1 MRKLRCVPLLLC
13 LVSCENLGKRKLFE
27 GCLVGI
33 LKDEQAVPL
42 FSAIATSQG
51 LLHPNQMSDMWTK
64 NWFWSPKI
72 SSEHIAPWWK
82 CSSQM
87 ISPKVYVQVKGD
99 LFPVVFWIVASSW
112 WCSSVPLLKFL
123 KIVCSWWT
131 GAASSAA
138 YPWWGCGAW
147 AIWRL

>member
-51 LLHPNQMSDMWTK
+51 LLHPNQMSDM
-64 NWFWSPKI
+64 
-72 SSEHIAPWWK
+72 
-82 CSSQM
+82 
-87 ISPKVYVQVKGD
+87 
-99 LFPVVFWIVASSW
+99 
-112 WCSSVPLLKFL
+112 
-123 KIVCSWWT
+123 
-131 GAASSAA
+131 
-138 YPWWGCGAW
+138 
-147 AIWRL
+147 